1 MAIRIPEEK
10 VAEIRHAVDIV
21 DLISESVLLKKTGKN
36 FAGLCPFHAEKTP
49 SFTVSPDKQIFHC
62 FGCGTG
68 GNVFSF
74 VMKRDGLAFGEAA
87 RLLARRGGVDLPERR
102 LSPLEQRQAGERER
116 LFEVNRM
123 ALDFFRNALAKHPE
137 GHRALAYLEGRGLT
151 RQTIDHFL
159 LGYAPKGWDNLLN
172 ALGRKRVGPQ
182 LLSQAGLVV
191 ARKEGSGFYDRFRE
205 RIIFPI
211 LDETSRVVA
220 FGGRVLDDSTP
231 KYLNSPET
239 PIYQKRR
246 TLYGLHRAKEFCRA
260 AGSAYIVEGYLDLI
274 ALHAHGIENAV
285 ATLGT
290 ALTAEHLQTLGRF
303 AEKMVLVYDSDEA
316 GIRSAHRCVELFWKE
331 HVDFRRGD
339 VFREEQ
345 ADTHILV
352 LPAGHDPDSF
362 LAGHGADQFRSLA
375 QSAPG
380 IVTFL
385 LEAAV
390 ARHGL
395 ATEGKI
401 RIVAELLE
409 PLAAINDTVARALY
423 VKQLAERLQ
432 LPERIILERLGA
444 HAGRSGQRPAD
455 AAPGAPD
462 RPARRLRAQAGGHEP
477 FERRIV
483 SMMLQF
489 PEVIAEITE
498 RGILS
503 HFGDSVLRS
512 IGELLVQQGY
522 RACDQLPE
530 LLRQISDEGL
540 RQRVVSLAMGE
551 ASWSPKGCRI
561 LLNRYLELRQQ
572 HRVSLPLQKEIEAAE
587 KANDADEALRL
598 LGEKHKLAL
607 KREKRKT
614 AARREK

>member
-1 MAIRIPEEK
+1 MAIRIPDEK

-21 DLISESVLLKKTGKN
+21 DVVSESVLLKKTGKN
-36 FAGLCPFHAEKTP
+36 FTGLCPFHAEKTP
-49 SFTVSPDKQIFHC
+49 SFTVSPDKQIFYC

-87 RLLARRGGVDLPERR
+87 RQLARRSGVEVPER
-102 LSPLEQRQAGERER
+102 PLTPMEQRRVGERER

-123 ALDFFRNALAKHPE
+123 ALDFFRNALVKHPE
-137 GHRALAYLEGRGLT
+137 GRQALAYIEGRGLT
-151 RQTIDHFL
+151 RQNIDNFL
-159 LGYAPKGWDNLLN
+159 IGYAPKGWDTLLN
-172 ALGRKRVGPQ
+172 SLARKRVSPE
-182 LLSQAGLVV
+182 LANQAGLVIS
-191 ARKEGSGFYDRFRE
+191 RKDGSGFYDRFRE

-211 LDETSRVVA
+211 LDESSRVVA

-246 TLYGLHRAKEFCRA
+246 VLYGLQRAKDFCRA
-260 AGSAYIVEGYLDLI
+260 TGSVYIVEGYLDLI
-274 ALHAHGIENAV
+274 ALHAHGIENSV

-290 ALTAEHLQTLGRF
+290 ALTADHLQILARF

-362 LAGHGADQFRSLA
+362 LARHGADEFRTLA
-375 QSAPG
+375 KSAPG
-380 IVTFL
+380 IVSFL
-385 LEAAV
+385 LDAAV

-401 RIVAELLE
+401 RIVTELLD
-409 PLAAINDTVARALY
+409 PLAAINDSVARALY
-423 VKQLAERLQ
+423 VKLLAERIQ
-432 LPERIILERLGA
+432 LPESVILQRLSE
-444 HAGRSGQRPAD
+444 HAGRDGHRPPEPSARPASR
-455 AAPGAPD
+455 PD
-462 RPARRLRAQAGGHEP
+462 TRRGGEHAR
-477 FERRIV
+477 FEQRIIA
-483 SMMLQF
+483 MMIQF
-489 PEVIAEITE
+489 PEVIGEIEE

-503 HFGDSVLRS
+503 YFSDPVLRS
-512 IGELLVQQGY
+512 IGDLLVGRQY

-530 LLRQISDEGL
+530 LLSNVEDEGL
-540 RQRVVSLAMGE
+540 KQRVASLAMGE
-551 ASWSPKGCRI
+551 ASWSPKGCQV

-572 HRVSLPLQKEIEAAE
+572 HRIIQPLQREIETAE
-587 KANDADEALRL
+587 RANDDAELLRL
-598 LGEKHKLAL
+598 LGEKHKMAL
-607 KREKRKT
+607 KREKRKAT
-614 AARREK
+614 VLRDK